1 MEITKKDI
9 DSLNAVLTVAVKEED
24 YSGKVQKILTDYRK
38 TANIPGFRKGH
49 VPMGMVKKQYGKS
62 VLVEEVNKILQEA
75 LHNYLTE
82 EKLDVL
88 GNPLPKNDT
97 QIDWNTPDFSFDFE
111 LGLSPQFEVDVVGKK
126 AINHYSIV
134 ADDKMIN
141 DQVTSIRKQYGKLI
155 TKNEVEKNDEITG
168 VFTSEEKGIDKNTSF
183 PLEIIKGK
191 TQVKKF
197 IGAKVGDVLVLK
209 TKGLFADDHQNQT
222 YLDVSNDEAQGL
234 DIEVNFEIKE
244 VNQREMAELNQ
255 DFFDK
260 IFGKDLVK
268 TEKEL
273 KAKIKEDSER
283 QFVQQSDQKLMDEVV
298 ESLISNTKFDLP
310 GEFLT
315 RWIQSSGEKPMTE
328 QEAKVEYEKSEK
340 GLRFQLIEGKIRK
353 DNDIQVSFEELKDH
367 SKNLI
372 KGQMAQYGQ
381 ANPSEEELDSIAA
394 RIMSNQEEV
403 KRLSEQLNSQKL
415 LNFFKE
421 TTKLKTKEITY
432 DKFIKEAYI

>member
-97 QIDWNTPDFSFDFE
+97 QIDWDTPDFSFDFE

-126 AINHYSIV
+126 AINHYNIV

-155 TKNEVEKNDEITG
+155 AKNEVEKNDEITG
-168 VFTSEEKGIDKNTSF
+168 VFTNEEKAIDKNTSF
-183 PLEIIKGK
+183 PLEIVKGK
-191 TQVKKF
+191 TQAKKF

-273 KAKIKEDSER
+273 KAKIKEDAER

>member
-49 VPMGMVKKQYGKS
+49 VPMGMVKKQYGKA

-97 QIDWNTPDFSFDFE
+97 QIDWDTPNFSFDFE
-111 LGLSPQFEVDVVGKK
+111 LGLSPKFEVDVVGKK
-126 AINHYSIV
+126 AITHYNIV

-155 TKNEVEKNDEITG
+155 AKNEVKKDDEITG
-168 VFTSEEKGIDKNTSF
+168 VFINEEKGIDKNTSF

-191 TQVKKF
+191 TQAKKF

-222 YLDVSNDEAQGL
+222 YLDVSHDDAHGL
-234 DIEVNFEIKE
+234 DIDVNFEIKE
-244 VNQREMAELNQ
+244 VNKREMAELNQ

-260 IFGKDLVK
+260 IFGQDVVK
-268 TEKEL
+268 TKEEF
-273 KAKIKEDSER
+273 KAKIKEDAER
-283 QFVQQSDQKLMDEVV
+283 QFVLQSDQKLMDEVV

-315 RWIQSSGEKPMTE
+315 RWIQSSGKSPMTE
-328 QEAKVEYEKSEK
+328 EEAKVEYEKSEK

-353 DNDIQVSFEELKDH
+353 DNDIHVSFDELKDH

-421 TTKLKTKEITY
+421 TTKLKTKEIAY
-432 DKFIKEAYI
+432 DKFIKEVHG